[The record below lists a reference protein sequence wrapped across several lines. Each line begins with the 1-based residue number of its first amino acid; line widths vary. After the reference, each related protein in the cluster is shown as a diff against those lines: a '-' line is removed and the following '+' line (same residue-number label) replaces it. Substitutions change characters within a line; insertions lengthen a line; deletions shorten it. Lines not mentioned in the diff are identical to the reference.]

1 MKKILALLL
10 VFVMCF
16 SLFTVANAENEIK
29 VVIDDKNQSYDQMPT
44 CVGAVGQNA
53 IDEFRNAINE
63 SD

>member
-29 VVIDDKNQSYDQMPT
+29 VVIDDKNQSYDQM
-44 CVGAVGQNA
+44 CH
-53 IDEFRNAINE
+53 
-63 SD
+63 